1 MILAKYNK
9 NVSKTVEKMFICK
22 EDKESFTKSKIILIT
37 QLFKYLLALDD
48 KSLIL
53 HIKKLED

>member
-1 MILAKYNK
+1 MTKYKK
-9 NVSKTVEKMFICK
+9 NVNKTIEKMFICK

-48 KSLIL
+48 KSLVQ
-53 HIKKLED
+53 HIKKLEDQ